1 MKKKKFNK
9 YTASRLILGVLAFF
23 MVVFLM
29 LVIIG

>member
-23 MVVFLM
+23 MVVSLM
-29 LVIIG
+29 LVIVG